1 MFLTFAEACDHIR
14 VSPETLRK
22 LLKSGEIK
30 AHKNGTGGR
39 TSHYRIDRA
48 SLDAYI
54 EQRSARAVK
63 AS

>member
-1 MFLTFAEACDHIR
+1 MFLTFAEACEYIR

-22 LLKSGEIK
+22 LIKTGEIK

-48 SLDAYI
+48 SLDAYT
-54 EQRSARAVK
+54 EHRSARTV